1 MTQGKAMK
9 PFRVEPGGTTFRVCG
24 PNTITIDCVAT
35 RRHADWLADTLNM
48 AYRLGYRDGYLAGV
62 ADDAAESSP
71 DRRCRRRLR
80 HNHGVADGAAT
91 ASTVSEQ
98 DVQGQLCSHGS
109 SKDGD

>member
-9 PFRVEPGGTTFRVCG
+9 PFRVEPGGTTFQVCG
-24 PNTITIDCVAT
+24 PNTFTIDCVAT

-48 AYRLGYRDGYLAGV
+48 AYRLGYRDGYLTGG

-71 DRRCRRRLR
+71 DRRCRRHRLR
-80 HNHGVADGAAT
+80 DNHSVADDAAE
-91 ASTVSEQ
+91 SRVSEQ
-98 DVQGQLCSHGS
+98 DVQGQLCSHDS